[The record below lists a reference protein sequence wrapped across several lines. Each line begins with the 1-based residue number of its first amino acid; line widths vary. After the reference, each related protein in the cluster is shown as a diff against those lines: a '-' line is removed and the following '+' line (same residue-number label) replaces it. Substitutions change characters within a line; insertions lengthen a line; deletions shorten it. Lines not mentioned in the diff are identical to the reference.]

1 MLDSLL
7 SILFVKKIY
16 ICYNKKRY
24 GKGGSIMGD
33 RPPRTTLP
41 TRYKRAQ
48 NVVEN
53 VRKSDLLKLNS
64 YRLLPLDAR
73 FEKLMRLYDS
83 ISDWKKEYKK
93 VEMRKPSEVRT
104 PLNVEN
110 IEDVIDGA
118 MYDDILELAISM
130 HVANKIAHEC
140 DWAIED
146 IIENFLSKKV
156 KSNELPETVLEDKN
170 ATPII
175 RKIGRIFDPINQ
187 GNRKTME
194 WLRNT
199 LGEYGITSRMLKDL
213 QGCGLEELNKM
224 QRNAFYIKD
233 YEMEN
238 AIDLLKD
245 RDDISYGRFST
256 KGSEGKEHILVIDL
270 PYYGQFCVH
279 MKTERS
285 ISALKNTKYDQMHM
299 YETESVLLM
308 DGISRAAKSF
318 IKKRKE
324 SGKSTLDQ
332 IIPELRKIRKDRP
345 RYAHYI
351 ALKMGATKQELD
363 KLYKGENAGK
373 PPRRKP
379 DQSER

>member
-1 MLDSLL
+1 
-7 SILFVKKIY
+7 
-16 ICYNKKRY
+16 
-24 GKGGSIMGD
+24 MGA

-41 TRYKRAQ
+41 ARYKRAQ

-53 VRKSDLLKLNS
+53 VRKSDLLKLNL
-64 YRLLPLDAR
+64 YKLLPLDAR

-93 VEMRKPSEVRT
+93 VEMRKPAAVRT

-118 MYDDILELAISM
+118 MYDDILELALSM
-130 HVANKIAHEC
+130 HVANKIAHAC

-146 IIENFLSKKV
+146 IIENFLLKKV
-156 KSNELPETVLEDKN
+156 NSKELPETVLEDEN

-175 RKIGRIFDPINQ
+175 RKIGRIFDPVNQ
-187 GNRKTME
+187 GNPRTMD
-194 WLRNT
+194 WLRRT
-199 LGEYGITSRMLKDL
+199 LGEYGITSRMLRDL
-213 QGCGLEELNKM
+213 EGCGLEELNQM

-256 KGSEGKEHILVIDL
+256 KGPEGKEHRLVIDL

-285 ISALKNTKYDQMHM
+285 ISALRNTKYDQMHM
-299 YETESVLLM
+299 YETESVLLV
-308 DGISRAAKSF
+308 DGISKSAKNF

-324 SGKSTLDQ
+324 SGKSTLDKM
-332 IIPELRKIRKDRP
+332 IPELRKIRQDRP

-363 KLYKGENAGK
+363 KLYEGENTSKSAG
-373 PPRRKP
+373 RKT